1 MIELQKISVAYG
13 RNFVLQDLS
22 VAFERGRVTSIIGR
36 NGCGKSTLIKTMAG
50 ILSPAE
56 GVIKL
61 DGVSIE
67 ALGRNKRAQR
77 IAYLAQARSAPDLTA
92 GELVLHGRY
101 PYLSPLGRYTQ
112 TDREIA
118 NAAMAE
124 MGIEALAER
133 PLSSLSGG
141 MRQKAYI
148 AMALAQDT
156 DYILLDEPATYLDI
170 SNQLELMQIL
180 CRLADKGKGI
190 VAVTHDLPMAFGFS
204 DAIAVLD
211 KGKIALCD
219 TPEAVSGSKLLES
232 VFGVSLTRLV
242 PSGQYGY
249 HF

>member
-1 MIELQKISVAYG
+1 M
-13 RNFVLQDLS
+13 
-22 VAFERGRVTSIIGR
+22 
-36 NGCGKSTLIKTMAG
+36 
-50 ILSPAE
+50 
-56 GVIKL
+56 
-61 DGVSIE
+61 
-67 ALGRNKRAQR
+67 
-77 IAYLAQARSAPDLTA
+77 
-92 GELVLHGRY
+92 LHGRY

-118 NAAMAE
+118 NAAVAE

-180 CRLADKGKGI
+180 RRLADKGKGI

-211 KGKIALCD
+211 KGNIALCD

-232 VFGVSLTRLV
+232 VFGVSLARF
-242 PSGQYGY
+242 PKNGQ
-249 HF
+249 